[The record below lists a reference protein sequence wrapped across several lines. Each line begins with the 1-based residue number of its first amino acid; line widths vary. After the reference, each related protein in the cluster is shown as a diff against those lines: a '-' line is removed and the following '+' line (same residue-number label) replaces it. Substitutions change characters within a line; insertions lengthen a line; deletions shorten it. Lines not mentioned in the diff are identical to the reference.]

1 MSVAHALWLV
11 NLILLFFT
19 LFMARDVFSVRGR
32 RAREGRRRFLMEMVA
47 RLEQLP
53 EPDDMKDAWR
63 TILSKSSVKA
73 AVDDL
78 LVSAICALEN
88 ASDADVDALRRVIVP
103 RVNLIN
109 QVAEFVDQGLVRPRD
124 ITRMHPRI
132 HADLLDQ
139 LPLMTPFIWYESI
152 LQGRGRWGY
161 RVLRL
166 RTIFEKLR
174 PISSRVAIKGPIVL
188 EVEDWF
194 FLALPSVT
202 LIGQAWSICRLSI
215 RSPTIN
221 VRSKVAQTR
230 QRSRLESKLQEAGL
244 NVRRATDPGTAVD
257 W

>member
-1 MSVAHALWLV
+1 
-11 NLILLFFT
+11 
-19 LFMARDVFSVRGR
+19 
-32 RAREGRRRFLMEMVA
+32 METVA

-53 EPDDMKDAWR
+53 EPGEIKDAWR

-88 ASDADVDALRRVIVP
+88 ASDADVEALRRVIAP
-103 RVNLIN
+103 RVNVIN
-109 QVAEFVDQGLVRPRD
+109 QVAEFVNEGLVRPRD
-124 ITRMHPRI
+124 ITRMHPKI
-132 HADLLDQ
+132 HAVLLDQ

-174 PISSRVAIKGPIVL
+174 PISPRVAIRGPLVL
-188 EVEDWF
+188 EIQDWF

-202 LIGQAWSICRLSI
+202 FIEQAWSIFRLAI

-230 QRSRLESKLQEAGL
+230 QRSRLESKLQEVGL
-244 NVRRATDPGTAVD
+244 NVRRAADPGTAVD